1 MIEPMNTDQLQKTSA
16 ASVQDIELILYL
28 LRTEAVLS
36 DTARRAAIEWLEW
49 ILEATRSDK

>member
-1 MIEPMNTDQLQKTSA
+1 MIEPMNTDQLQKTAA

-28 LRTEAVLS
+28 LRTEAPVGNV
-36 DTARRAAIEWLEW
+36 ARTGAIEWLEW

>member
-1 MIEPMNTDQLQKTSA
+1 MIATMNTDQLKKSAA

-36 DTARRAAIEWLEW
+36 DTARRGAIEWLEW

>member
-36 DTARRAAIEWLEW
+36 DTARRGAIEWLEW

>member
-36 DTARRAAIEWLEW
+36 DTARRGAIEWLEW
-49 ILEATRSDK
+49 ILDATRSER

>member
-1 MIEPMNTDQLQKTSA
+1 MIATMNTDQLKKSAA

-36 DTARRAAIEWLEW
+36 DTARRGAIEWLEW
-49 ILEATRSDK
+49 ILDATRSER

>member
-1 MIEPMNTDQLQKTSA
+1 MTPNQLQKTAA

-28 LRTEAVLS
+28 LRTEAILS
-36 DTARRAAIEWLEW
+36 DTARRGAIEWLEW